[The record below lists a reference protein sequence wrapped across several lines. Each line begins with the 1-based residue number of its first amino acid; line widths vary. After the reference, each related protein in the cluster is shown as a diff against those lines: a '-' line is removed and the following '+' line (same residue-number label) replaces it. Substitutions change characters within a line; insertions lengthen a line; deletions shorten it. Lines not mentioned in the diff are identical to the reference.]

1 MGFKKFSQ
9 LMKVEEAIVEQ
20 NIRKKG
26 KSECFVWDFFKRYI
40 VKNDGEDRVVD
51 VFALAIYGLV
61 IFLKV
66 QGHVEVAVI
75 DVIEQI
81 ESQANPVPVI
91 VVETLRTLNFCK
103 RNGNGD
109 LTCCIQML
117 YVWIRSHFWRT
128 NPTSLKFYMGD
139 FSSITHFCKMV

>member
-26 KSECFVWDFFKRYI
+26 KSECFAWDFFKRYI
-40 VKNDGEDRVVD
+40 AKNDGEDRVVD

-61 IFLKV
+61 IFSKV
-66 QGHVEVAVI
+66 PGHVEVAVI

-81 ESQANPVPVI
+81 ES
-91 VVETLRTLNFCK
+91 
-103 RNGNGD
+103 
-109 LTCCIQML
+109 
-117 YVWIRSHFWRT
+117 
-128 NPTSLKFYMGD
+128 
-139 FSSITHFCKMV
+139 